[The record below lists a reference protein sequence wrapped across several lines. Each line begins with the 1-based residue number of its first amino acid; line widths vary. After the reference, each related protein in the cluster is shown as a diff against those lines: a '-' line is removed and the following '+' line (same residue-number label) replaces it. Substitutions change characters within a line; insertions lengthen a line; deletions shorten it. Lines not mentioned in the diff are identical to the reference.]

1 MKEWLMNKGIFK
13 AAGWFF
19 VLLALLVGIWNLR
32 PTSQALEATTLA
44 LKPVTNHTTTNPSAP
59 YCFIAFGDWGAGTS
73 FQKDVAG
80 QVNSLYARHPFDAVL
95 MLGDNIYEYGDIN
108 KYGKAYF
115 TDMYA
120 PLIHGGVNF
129 IVALGNHDVRAGH
142 GEEQMRFFHMPGY
155 YYLVHK
161 PHVDFFVINSNT
173 FNTDAVQQKW
183 LDKQLAASTADWKIV
198 MGHHPIYSSGEHGFN
213 KELHETLE
221 PILDKHHAD
230 LYLAGH
236 DHDYERFQP
245 IQGVQYIVAGG
256 GGAYLRGFDKPMPK
270 SLVRIKAHH
279 FLSFQAAAD
288 DLKMQVID
296 KTGKQIDQAE
306 WTKALSK
313 PQKSRFLGSR

>member
-1 MKEWLMNKGIFK
+1 MDVPRLVDLKTINPTGCVRQAERLQKGLYHLFCD
-13 AAGWFF
+13 G
-19 VLLALLVGIWNLR
+19 LR
-32 PTSQALEATTLA
+32 VA
-44 LKPVTNHTTTNPSAP
+44 
-59 YCFIAFGDWGAGTS
+59 
-73 FQKDVAG
+73 VAG
-80 QVNSLYARHPFDAVL
+80 LYHHPYILMSHSSLCLRHRNPGGSGRWQPESDQIPQRNRDAFA
-95 MLGDNIYEYGDIN
+95 
-108 KYGKAYF
+108 KAF
-115 TDMYA
+115 S
-120 PLIHGGVNF
+120 PGVP
-129 IVALGNHDVRAGH
+129 AHPA
-142 GEEQMRFFHMPGY
+142 RFFHMPGY